1 MHEILL
7 VVGAALGVLISGMAV
22 AKFNFYTKDEIDKK
36 VADLKEDSD
45 KKDSNIGI
53 KIEDNHNEV
62 TKELIETKESIYEK
76 LLEAERI
83 NNKQIQEVYDRLNQ
97 NKQIFDDY
105 NRNMLEA
112 IAQLKADEK
121 EITTNM
127 VQIVNAVKDE
137 LKNDYISRYNDLLKI
152 IGTKTNIED
161 FNRLESKFDKI
172 TESITELKTI
182 VQMQLKEG
190 KEIR

>member
-1 MHEILL
+1 MNEILL
-7 VVGAALGVLISGMAV
+7 AIGAALGCLISAMTLV
-22 AKFNFYTKDEIDKK
+22 KYNFYSKDEVDKK
-36 VADLKEDSD
+36 FAHFKENSD
-45 KKDSNIGI
+45 EKDSLIQVKLEG
-53 KIEDNHNEV
+53 NHTEI
-62 TKELIETKESIYEK
+62 TKELVETKESIYEK
-76 LLEAERI
+76 LLEVERI
-83 NNKQIQEVYDRLNQ
+83 NNKQVQEIYDRLNQ

-112 IAQLKADEK
+112 IAQLKAEEK

-137 LKNDYISRYNDLLKI
+137 LREDSIARYNDLLKI
-152 IGTKTNIED
+152 IGTKTNVED

-182 VQMQLKEG
+182 VQMKLNENKD
-190 KEIR
+190 

>member
-1 MHEILL
+1 MHEILIILGSVLGCL
-7 VVGAALGVLISGMAV
+7 VSGMAV
-22 AKFNFYTKDEIDKK
+22 AKFNFYTKDEVDKK
-36 VADLKEDSD
+36 IADLKDTSD
-45 KKDSNIGI
+45 EKDTLIQVKLESNHTDIS
-53 KIEDNHNEV
+53 
-62 TKELIETKESIYEK
+62 KELVETKDSIYEK

-83 NNKQIQEVYDRLNQ
+83 NNKQVQEIYDRLNQ

-137 LKNDYISRYNDLLKI
+137 LRQDSINRYNDLLKI
-152 IGTKTNIED
+152 IGTKTNVED
-161 FNRLESKFDKI
+161 FNRLEAKFDKI

-182 VQMQLKEG
+182 VQMKLNEG
-190 KEIR
+190 KDKK